1 MFTTYVVFFST
12 KCLSSNDYPVCKG
25 NKYSQCLSEI
35 LNLKISKSLSET
47 HNFNKENMLSVFVD
61 ENVFEFQRGHGS
73 ETHVMNLMIKW
84 TKHKI
89 NILYLCCK
97 FVQISPPLSPNTI
110 YNIEYLVCFG
120 NAEANSFRIF
130 QLSEKST
137 FLSLFD
143 AIFFV
148 PEKKVGNIFH
158 FF

>member
-73 ETHVMNLMIKW
+73 ETHVLNLIIKW

-89 NILYLCCK
+89 NILYLCCN
-97 FVQISPPLSPNTI
+97 FYRLALLYRQTLYII
-110 YNIEYLVCFG
+110 YNTLFVLETQKPIHFV
-120 NAEANSFRIF
+120 SF
-130 QLSEKST
+130 S
-137 FLSLFD
+137 
-143 AIFFV
+143 
-148 PEKKVGNIFH
+148 
-158 FF
+158 

>member
-73 ETHVMNLMIKW
+73 ETHVLNLIIKW

-120 NAEANSFRIF
+120 NAEANSFRTF
-130 QLSEKST
+130 QLN
-137 FLSLFD
+137 
-143 AIFFV
+143 
-148 PEKKVGNIFH
+148 EKKVRS
-158 FF
+158 

>member
-12 KCLSSNDYPVCKG
+12 KCLSSNDYPVCKV
-25 NKYSQCLSEI
+25 NEYSQCLSEI

-73 ETHVMNLMIKW
+73 ETHVLNLIIKW

-110 YNIEYLVCFG
+110 YNIYYLVCSG

-130 QLSEKST
+130 QLSEKEYVLNS
-137 FLSLFD
+137 F
-143 AIFFV
+143 
-148 PEKKVGNIFH
+148 
-158 FF
+158 

>member
-73 ETHVMNLMIKW
+73 ETHVLNLIIKW

-89 NILYLCCK
+89 NILYLCCN
-97 FVQISPPLSPNTI
+97 FYRLALLHRQTLYII
-110 YNIEYLVCFG
+110 YNTLFVLETQKPIHFV
-120 NAEANSFRIF
+120 SF
-130 QLSEKST
+130 S
-137 FLSLFD
+137 
-143 AIFFV
+143 
-148 PEKKVGNIFH
+148 
-158 FF
+158 